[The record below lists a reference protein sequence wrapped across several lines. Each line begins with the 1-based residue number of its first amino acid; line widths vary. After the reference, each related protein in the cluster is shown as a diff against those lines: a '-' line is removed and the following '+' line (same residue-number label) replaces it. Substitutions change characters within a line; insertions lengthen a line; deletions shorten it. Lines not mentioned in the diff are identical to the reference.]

1 MSSYKSIIR
10 RIRRLPLSYTQ
21 LHDLLALLKSL
32 YPTPK
37 SKNYLKLLDNILVNE
52 KFDDITHILDL
63 LYKGSSP
70 QWLKEFKHTNYL
82 SLKSSWPQVHLINE
96 LTKDPSVLKK
106 YQHQL
111 QEESNEDISMVAH
124 FGLSPGKREP
134 IVPLVKYSSHTGR
147 IDSMMNEAAKRYKF
161 VFANQGLL
169 SRSKIP
175 VLEVIYPTNRLALPL
190 HPAKRDR
197 LLKEKVTSVKHTLEL
212 YKPIT
217 IEGLQ
222 EIYQLAIHKPLSESH
237 HRDKPNNPSNKPN
250 SPSNKLNSPS
260 NKLDPL
266 TINKNF
272 FKYMEKK
279 RQHEIISSMVQK
291 HLRPKKL
298 IPTDHNIRK
307 IFRNY
312 TMKQYYLE
320 DDTYR
325 MSWMHNFYEN
335 EGSMIEEF
343 KKIKSN

>member
-10 RIRRLPLSYTQ
+10 RVRRLPLSYTQ
-21 LHDLLALLKSL
+21 LHDLLALMKSL
-32 YPTPK
+32 YPTSK
-37 SKNYLKLLDNILVNE
+37 SKNYIQLLDNILVNE

-63 LYKGSSP
+63 LYKESSP

-82 SLKSSWPQVHLINE
+82 SLKSGWPQVHLINE

-106 YQHQL
+106 YQLQL
-111 QEESNEDISMVAH
+111 QEEQNEDISMVAH
-124 FGLSPGKREP
+124 FCLSPGKREP
-134 IVPLVKYSSHTGR
+134 IEPLVKYSTHTGR
-147 IDSMMNEAAKRYKF
+147 IDSIMNEAIRRYKF

-197 LLKEKVTSVKHTLEL
+197 LLKEKVASVKHTLEL
-212 YKPIT
+212 YKPIA

-237 HRDKPNNPSNKPN
+237 HRDKSNNPSNK
-250 SPSNKLNSPS
+250 
-260 NKLDPL
+260 LDSL

-320 DDTYR
+320 DDTYK

-343 KKIKSN
+343 QQIKINESSR